1 MGGNALSVT
10 AVRLTKKNFER
21 VAAECV
27 ARLQACLPANRI
39 AVIPS
44 FRGKAD
50 FGDCDILVSSTGYD
64 RDAAAASLD
73 ATEVVPNGPTT
84 SVGIVVREEL
94 GAVAGNVFQ
103 VDLIE
108 IEDEAFDYALGY
120 FGMNDTGNLIGRTA
134 HRAGL
139 AHKHDGLY
147 YFVRDGDYLFREIC
161 LTRDYDVALRFL
173 GYDPE
178 RLHAGFDTLEEIFE
192 YVAGSTFFNRD
203 IFLLENRNAKARER
217 DRKRPTYM
225 AFLKWCEARPDLP
238 AYQYPDDKAAWLPR
252 IAEHFPHF
260 EREYQQALQDK
271 ADEARVKERYS
282 GKWVAS
288 ITGLEGKALGALM
301 TNIKSSFESLEAMR
315 KFILTCSEEQ
325 LAERVYTVQA
335 ALAADPASGIPAPLD
350 NYEQWH
356 AWRIGRDSRQSGA
369 TEAQAVERLQFTF
382 PQASQRRYFD
392 AGFAGQACPHLTAPN
407 PA

>member
-21 VAAECV
+21 TAAECA
-27 ARLQACLPANRI
+27 ARLTHALPGCRI

-44 FRGKAD
+44 YASKAD

-64 RDAAAASLD
+64 RAAAAAALD

-108 IEDEAFDYALGY
+108 IEDAAFDYALGY

-139 AHKHDGLY
+139 AHKHDGLF
-147 YFVRDGDYLFREIC
+147 YFVRDGSYLFREIC
-161 LTRDYDVALRFL
+161 LTRDYDKALAFL
-173 GYDPE
+173 GYDPA
-178 RLHAGFDTLEEIFE
+178 RFHAGFDTLEDIFK
-192 YVAGSTFFNRD
+192 YIAGSTYFNRD
-203 IFLLENRNAKARER
+203 IFLLENRNAKSRIR
-217 DRKRPTYM
+217 DRKRHTYM
-225 AFLKWCEARPDLP
+225 SFLAWCEQRPDLP
-238 AYQYPDDKAAWLPR
+238 AYQYPDDKAEWLPR

-260 EREYQQALQDK
+260 HGEYQQALQDM
-271 ADEARVKERYS
+271 ADDARIKERYS
-282 GKWVAS
+282 GKWVS
-288 ITGLEGKALGALM
+288 GLTSLEGKALGALM
-301 TNIKSSFESLEAMR
+301 TNIKGSFESLEAMR
-315 KFILTCSEEQ
+315 KFILTSSEEQ
-325 LAERVYTVQA
+325 LAERVYAVQA
-335 ALAADPASGIPAPLD
+335 ALAADPASGVPAPLD

-356 AWRIGRDSRQSGA
+356 AWRIGRDLRQSGA
-369 TEAQAVERLQFTF
+369 TEAQAIERLHFTF
-382 PQASQRRYFD
+382 PQASQKRYFD
-392 AGFAGQACPHLTAPN
+392 AGFAGQPCPHLTAPN